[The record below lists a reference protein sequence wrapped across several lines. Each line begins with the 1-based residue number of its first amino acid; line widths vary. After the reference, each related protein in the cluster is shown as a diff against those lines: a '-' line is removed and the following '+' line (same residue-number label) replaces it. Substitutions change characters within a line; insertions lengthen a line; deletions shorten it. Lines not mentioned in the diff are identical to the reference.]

1 MPLLP
6 HPSSDPGES
15 RGSFAA
21 LPYGPRSPLL
31 FPDQGITRNSQ
42 GSGHS
47 SPFCSQMNSRI
58 ISDWSQI
65 IFPLIIL
72 ILLQHPPQ
80 PACACL
86 LRAAPL
92 PDLAHTFLPLDGEFG
107 CQPSAWAPFPQG
119 QGSGDGWLVPR
130 ARAEGHR
137 GMPQGREVQHCS
149 PSPSRGS
156 GWVRHAGGVL
166 VEEGVLGF
174 QGCPEGVRNQT
185 TASSEACCWK
195 CPVELHCRLRQ
206 KGFRAPYLC
215 LGQRQP
221 EMGLPHQHPASSSG

>member
-6 HPSSDPGES
+6 HPSSDPGEG
-15 RGSFAA
+15 RRSFAA
-21 LPYGPRSPLL
+21 LLCGPRSPLL

-58 ISDWSQI
+58 ISDRSQI

-92 PDLAHTFLPLDGEFG
+92 PDLAHTLLPLDGEFG
-107 CQPSAWAPFPQG
+107 CPAFSVGPFPPG
-119 QGSGDGWLVPR
+119 AGEWGRLVGPRGLCGGPPGYAPR
-130 ARAEGHR
+130 AG
-137 GMPQGREVQHCS
+137 S
-149 PSPSRGS
+149 PALLSL
-156 GWVRHAGGVL
+156 AL
-166 VEEGVLGF
+166 
-174 QGCPEGVRNQT
+174 
-185 TASSEACCWK
+185 
-195 CPVELHCRLRQ
+195 
-206 KGFRAPYLC
+206 
-215 LGQRQP
+215 
-221 EMGLPHQHPASSSG
+221 